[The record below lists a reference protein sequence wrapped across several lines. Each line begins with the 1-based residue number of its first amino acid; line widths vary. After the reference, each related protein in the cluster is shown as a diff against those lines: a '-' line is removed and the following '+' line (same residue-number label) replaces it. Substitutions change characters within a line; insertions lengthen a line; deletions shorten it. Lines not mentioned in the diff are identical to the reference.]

1 MKIYIAT
8 LPNGFFGSTGQSW
21 RSLDVNKLAALLN
34 YETEIVTI
42 NDLMSIKFQE
52 TDTVVY
58 TSSDEKNIRF
68 YLQDIMYFV
77 NKKCRILPNY
87 DILMSHEN
95 KGFQELMRTELGFGN
110 LQGNYFFDIDD
121 SALSIPKVL
130 KTVNGAGSS
139 GVFLVKE
146 EDDLLDIRQKHFSN
160 FNRRKVI
167 KLQRRIRSKGNKFSI
182 YNYRHKGFNRFVEQ
196 DFIPNLTYD
205 FKVLVFGDR
214 YYSLKR
220 NIRKGD
226 FRASGSNLFEHVK
239 PSVEVLDY
247 AKSIFSQINNPYASL
262 DIAQSPNG
270 CHLIEFQGTNFS
282 PGTLL
287 KAPSRY
293 LCIDGEWVR
302 EDNDKDL
309 EENYAHALNLF
320 MKSSEI
326 PCTSVPSCTS
336 VPLSIMT
343 QNDCSKVM

>member
-21 RSLDVNKLAALLN
+21 KSLDVYRLADLLN

-42 NDLMSIKFQE
+42 NDLMNIDFKK

-58 TSSDEKNIRF
+58 TSSDEKHIRF
-68 YLQDIMYFV
+68 YLQDIMHFIS
-77 NKKCRILPNY
+77 KKCQILPNF
-87 DILMSHEN
+87 DILMCHEN

-110 LQGNYFFDIDD
+110 LPGNYFYDIDD
-121 SALSIPKVL
+121 SILSIPKVL
-130 KTVNGAGSS
+130 KTVDGAGSS

-146 EDDLLDIRQKHFSN
+146 KNDLRDIKQQHFVTCKKS
-160 FNRRKVI
+160 RRMQ
-167 KLQRRIRSKGNKFSI
+167 LQRRVKSENNKFSI

-196 DFIPNLTYD
+196 NFIPNLTYD
-205 FKVLVFGDR
+205 FKILVFGDR

-220 NIRKGD
+220 NIREGD

-239 PSVEVLDY
+239 PSDEVLDY
-247 AKSIFSQINNPYASL
+247 AKNIFTQMNNPYASL
-262 DIAQSPNG
+262 DIAQSTDG

-293 LCIDGEWVR
+293 LQVDGKWIKE
-302 EDNDKDL
+302 ENDKDL
-309 EENYAHALNLF
+309 EANYAHALNLYIRNNEAV
-320 MKSSEI
+320 S
-326 PCTSVPSCTS
+326 TSTPVPFNMVTRAE
-336 VPLSIMT
+336 
-343 QNDCSKVM
+343 CSKVM